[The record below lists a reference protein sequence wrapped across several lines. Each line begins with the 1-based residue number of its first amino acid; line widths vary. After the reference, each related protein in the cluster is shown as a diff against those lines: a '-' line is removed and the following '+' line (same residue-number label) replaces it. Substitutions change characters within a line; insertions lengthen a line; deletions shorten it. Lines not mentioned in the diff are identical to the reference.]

1 MGIKGL
7 TKLLGDYAP
16 SCVQQQELKN
26 YFGRKI
32 AIDASMNIYQFLS
45 AVRAGADNLRNEAG
59 EVTSHLSGLFYR
71 TTRLMELGIMPCY
84 VFDGKPPELKSGE
97 LSKRIEARRQAEA
110 SAALAKEEGDVEA
123 YEKFNRRVNKVSP
136 EVIEQSKRLLR
147 LMGIPILEAPEEA
160 EAQCASL
167 CKENLVY
174 ATASEDMDSLTF
186 GSPKVIRQ
194 LWVGA
199 TSTAEKK
206 GIHPLEF
213 SLEKALLE
221 LNFSYEQFIDLCIL
235 CGCDYLDSIRGIGPY
250 KAFNL
255 IRKHG
260 NLEGALEEI
269 KEKHDVPDHF
279 PYDKAR
285 ELFLKPKVHS
295 PSSVVLEWSPPDE
308 QGIIQM
314 LVHESNFNEDNIRK
328 ALKRLAHSKHA
339 SSQGRLEN
347 FFSIKPKEQ
356 QDPSTDKKR
365 KAPVFSPKRNKRR

>member
-1 MGIKGL
+1 
-7 TKLLGDYAP
+7 
-16 SCVQQQELKN
+16 VN
-26 YFGRKI
+26 
-32 AIDASMNIYQFLS
+32 
-45 AVRAGADNLRNEAG
+45 
-59 EVTSHLSGLFYR
+59 
-71 TTRLMELGIMPCY
+71 
-84 VFDGKPPELKSGE
+84 
-97 LSKRIEARRQAEA
+97 
-110 SAALAKEEGDVEA
+110 
-123 YEKFNRRVNKVSP
+123 NR
-136 EVIEQSKRLLR
+136 
-147 LMGIPILEAPEEA
+147 EEA

-213 SLEKALLE
+213 SLEKALQELE
-221 LNFSYEQFIDLCIL
+221 LEYEQFVDLCIL
-235 CGCDYLDSIRGIGPY
+235 CGCDYLDSIRGIGPH
-250 KAFNL
+250 KALNL

-269 KEKHDVPDHF
+269 KEKYDVPEYF

-285 ELFLKPKVHS
+285 ELFLKPQVH
-295 PSSVVLEWSPPDE
+295 PASSVVLEWSSPDE

-328 ALKRLAHSKHA
+328 ALKRLANSKA
-339 SSQGRLEN
+339 ACSQGRLEN

-356 QDPSTDKKR
+356 QSAPADKKR
-365 KAPVFSPKRNKRR
+365 KAPVFATRNKRR